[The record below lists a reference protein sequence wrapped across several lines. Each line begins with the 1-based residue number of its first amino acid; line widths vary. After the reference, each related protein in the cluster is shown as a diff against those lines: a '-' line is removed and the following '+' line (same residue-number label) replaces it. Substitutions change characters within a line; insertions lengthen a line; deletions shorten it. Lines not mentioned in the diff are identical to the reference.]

1 MFILVEEEERE
12 VRGFVRIS
20 TSSQSD
26 RPASFAIDFPRD
38 EKMIKVE
45 VLENTFKMWSP
56 LNLPART

>member
-26 RPASFAIDFPRD
+26 RPASFAIPKD
-38 EKMIKVE
+38 EKIIKVE
-45 VLENTFKMWSP
+45 VLENI
-56 LNLPART
+56 